1 MIKIISIFAIVIA
14 LATSAKV
21 FDLAGT
27 FTNFKCLKDLGYQHS
42 IIRAYHSY
50 GAIDITAP

>member
-1 MIKIISIFAIVIA
+1 MIKTSLIFVAVIT

-27 FTNFKCLKDLGYQHS
+27 FTNFKCLKDLGY
-42 IIRAYHSY
+42 
-50 GAIDITAP
+50 